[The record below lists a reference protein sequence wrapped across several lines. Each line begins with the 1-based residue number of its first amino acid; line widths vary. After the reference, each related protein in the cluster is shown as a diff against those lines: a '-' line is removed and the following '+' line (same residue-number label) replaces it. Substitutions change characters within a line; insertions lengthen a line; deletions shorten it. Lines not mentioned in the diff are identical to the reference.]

1 MSKSVFH
8 IFNPFTPTPTP
19 NPAFDDKT
27 TTDEGKEK
35 VSSDVDSSHTSSTTS
50 SPFPFP
56 PPPVFVLPSNA
67 LCLYHATDGSDDQ
80 AIVPLPLPEQPSLTE
95 SENKVV
101 QPNTSIEAT
110 ASLSDSSSEL
120 TDEARALELVKAAI
134 SGSLLP
140 SSVAVAGDYCRLNQP
155 TSTPVRVFF
164 PPPTTQLDPSMDNS
178 TLNTMLGLARMIIAA
193 SSKSPLTE
201 NEHEQQQDEDYE
213 SDCSGVTYSL
223 IGLPSI
229 DGWEA
234 DDENENESDWDC
246 DWNISDAGDA
256 SDCEDA
262 SFPRTVY
269 APHQELSLVLP
280 LSWAVDQDM
289 KMEMRCSR
297 PQYVYASQRE
307 MSRDESLDPQRRMV
321 SGIAAARKEELEEV
335 TFEPDLE
342 SEFQVSDEGASPQL
356 QLDVPEPALTS
367 VRAVEGGLVI
377 S

>member
-8 IFNPFTPTPTP
+8 IFDPSTPK
-19 NPAFDDKT
+19 PAFDDKT

-35 VSSDVDSSHTSSTTS
+35 VSSDVDSSHTPSTTS
-50 SPFPFP
+50 SPFPFS

-67 LCLYHATDGSDDQ
+67 LCLYHATDGSGDQ

-95 SENKVV
+95 SENKVG
-101 QPNTSIEAT
+101 QPITSIEAT
-110 ASLSDSSSEL
+110 ASFSDSSSEL

-201 NEHEQQQDEDYE
+201 NEHKQQQDEDYE

-234 DDENENESDWDC
+234 DDENENESDCDC
-246 DWNISDAGDA
+246 DWNISDDGDA
-256 SDCEDA
+256 SDCEEE
-262 SFPRTVY
+262 SIPP
-269 APHQELSLVLP
+269 APNTCMPHN
-280 LSWAVDQDM
+280 
-289 KMEMRCSR
+289 
-297 PQYVYASQRE
+297 E
-307 MSRDESLDPQRRMV
+307 MSRDEFPDPQRRMV
-321 SGIAAARKEELEEV
+321 SGIATIQKVFEEV
-335 TFEPDLE
+335 KLEPDLDTE
-342 SEFQVSDEGASPQL
+342 SRLSDEVKGASSL
-356 QLDVPEPALTS
+356 AVPEPTPSLLPF
-367 VRAVEGGLVI
+367 VRTTEDGEFEDA
-377 S
+377 